1 MILTAAAD
9 SPPMWSAPPADRVFD
24 GCERQGVSVP
34 SAARRDGERYDVVL
48 WDVVRP
54 VSVLVGTGLVT
65 AALGWLA
72 ERLVRRMAAG
82 RPDNPLWGLLRRCR
96 APFLLTVGSLVL
108 LGGEQAAALPS
119 GVRGPLRHL
128 LALFVIAVTA
138 WLVSRVAALLVNTSF
153 NRYAAV
159 RRDPARVRR
168 VRTQAGMLRR
178 VTTVLVVLVALACM
192 LMTFPQVR
200 AVGTSLLASA
210 GLIGVV
216 AGVAAQSTLANLFAG
231 LQVAFGDMVR
241 IGDVVVV
248 EGEWG
253 TVEEI
258 TLTYL
263 VLATWDQR
271 RIVMPVSYFAGR
283 PFENWSR
290 HDPRMT
296 GTVLLHLDHATP
308 VPELREEF
316 RRLLKD
322 SPLWD
327 GVGSALQVTDTTP
340 SGIVVRALMTARDSD
355 DAFTLRCEVRERLI
369 DYLRRHHPQSLPRIA
384 TAPAATPDLPHPRSA
399 PRADGGRPDTGRT
412 GTGRTGTARTGT
424 ARPTG
429 EREPDRRQR
438 GRLPAEAGRDGEP
451 PRHTS
456 APAAPPGEGV
466 TLAKDGPNGP
476 DGPGGD
482 PRG

>member
-1 MILTAAAD
+1 MD
-9 SPPMWSAPPADRVFD
+9 PWS
-24 GCERQGVSVP
+24 
-34 SAARRDGERYDVVL
+34 VL
-48 WDVVRP
+48 RP
-54 VSVLVGTGLVT
+54 GLVLVGTVLVT
-65 AALGWLA
+65 LALGKAA
-72 ERLVRRMAAG
+72 ELLVGRMAAG
-82 RPDNPLWGLLRRCR
+82 RPDNPLWALLRRCR
-96 APFLLTVGSLVL
+96 APFLLTVGSMVL
-108 LGGEQAAALPS
+108 LAGERAAELPD

-128 LALFVIAVTA
+128 LALFLIGVAA
-138 WLVSRVAALLVNTSF
+138 WLVSRVAALLINTSF

-178 VTTVLVVLVALACM
+178 VTTVMVVLIALACM
-192 LMTFPQVR
+192 LTTFPGVR

-253 TVEEI
+253 AVEEI

-271 RIVMPVSYFAGR
+271 RIVIPVSYFAGR

-290 HDPRMT
+290 NDPRMT
-296 GTVLLHLDHATP
+296 GTVILHLDHATP
-308 VPELREEF
+308 VAELREEF
-316 RRLLKD
+316 DRLMKE

-340 SGIVVRALMTARDSD
+340 SGIVVRALMTARDAD
-355 DAFTLRCEVRERLI
+355 DAFTLRCEVRERLV
-369 DYLRRHHPQSLPRIA
+369 DWLRRTHPEALPRIA
-384 TAPAATPDLPHPRSA
+384 TSPAPGPAGLPRQRPGGPAGDGHA
-399 PRADGGRPDTGRT
+399 WPRAGERPGDGGREPEHPRQEPEH
-412 GTGRTGTARTGT
+412 RR
-424 ARPTG
+424 R
-429 EREPDRRQR
+429 ERV
-438 GRLPAEAGRDGEP
+438 LAEAGHDGEP
-451 PRHTS
+451 PRHTGS
-456 APAAPPGEGV
+456 PAGSPDGV
-466 TLAKDGPNGP
+466 SLAKGGDGGT
-476 DGPGGD
+476 GGVGGGGGGGD